1 MKQTPFSEPSS
12 EATSRYSNSR
22 RPSFLRCTPRA
33 GQTLRIL
40 ALALASLAALGAA
53 AIACDGAGSR
63 APAFFVSVL
72 VESDPG
78 TPVAGAIVSS
88 RGEALAT
95 SGEDG
100 RVRLKLGGSEGELVS
115 LNVNCPDGY
124 HAPAEPIT
132 FSLLHLTG
140 GASAPEYRARCAPT
154 SRSVVVAVR
163 AEHGPN
169 LLVTYMGREVA
180 RTDGSGAAHVLLDLK
195 PGTSFRLTLDTS
207 QSDALRPRSPSET
220 FSVPDRNGIQVFERE
235 FQVSRKKKR
244 IPRRKKRATVPRRL

>member
-1 MKQTPFSEPSS
+1 MKQTPFSEPPS
-12 EATSRYSNSR
+12 EAISPDSSSRSLNSPR
-22 RPSFLRCTPRA
+22 RTIRVGR
-33 GQTLRIL
+33 TLRTL
-40 ALALASLAALGAA
+40 AVALASSAALGASA
-53 AIACDGAGSR
+53 LACDGAGSR
-63 APAFFVSVL
+63 APAFVVSVL

-78 TPVAGAIVSS
+78 SPVTGATVSS
-88 RGEALAT
+88 RGAALAT
-95 SGEDG
+95 TGDEG
-100 RVRLKLGGSEGELVS
+100 RVRLELGGSEGELVS

-132 FSLLHLTG
+132 FSLLRLTG

-163 AEHGPN
+163 AEHGPD
-169 LLVTYMGREVA
+169 LPVTYMGREVA

-207 QSDALRPRSPSET
+207 ESDALRPRSPSET

-235 FQVSRKKKR
+235 FQVSRKKNR
-244 IPRRKKRATVPRRL
+244 VRRRKKRPAGPRRL